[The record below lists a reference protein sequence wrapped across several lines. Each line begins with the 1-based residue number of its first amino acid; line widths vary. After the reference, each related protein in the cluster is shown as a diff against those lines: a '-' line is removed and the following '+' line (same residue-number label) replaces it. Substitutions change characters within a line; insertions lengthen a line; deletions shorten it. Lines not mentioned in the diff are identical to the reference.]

1 MQNLWD
7 TLPLAASFLQFKL
20 YDKHI
25 IFFLQ
30 PNSPNSIPIIFFYF
44 QKLQYRYKYYNSA
57 LLSRNFTENNTILF
71 ALKLA
76 IVVISTFRGGIVVR
90 SETVMNSV
98 SFSPRSNCK
107 RIELTFK
114 LVELVG
120 SNATRPRRTLLS
132 SAYVFVRDANPP
144 ICIGLR

>member
-30 PNSPNSIPIIFFYF
+30 PNSPNSIPSSI
-44 QKLQYRYKYYNSA
+44 
-57 LLSRNFTENNTILF
+57 SRNFNIDISITILRYF
-71 ALKLA
+71 LEILQRTTRF
-76 IVVISTFRGGIVVR
+76 SSLLNSPLLLFRGGIVVR
-90 SETVMNSV
+90 TETVMNSV